1 MSFTAKA
8 YAILIIPEI
17 QQPALEKK
25 HLFLPLTLAY
35 LLSEHIRFYFP
46 MPEEKA
52 RLVDAA
58 FDDLLKGL
66 MLKSKGIEYLKD
78 CSVQQMQDLIA
89 NAIIILTTDKEIE
102 QIAQMHHLPCLYF
115 SQNDQGETF
124 VRSHGLTGIKE
135 EEVRV
140 QALGYAQL
148 ISVLS
153 GGVLSKGHF
162 SLSW

>member
-1 MSFTAKA
+1 MSFITRA
-8 YAILIIPEI
+8 YAVLIIPEI

-25 HLFLPLTLAY
+25 DLFLPLTLAY

-66 MLKSKGIEYLKD
+66 ILKSKGIEYLKD
-78 CSVQQMQDLIA
+78 CSAQQVRELIA
-89 NAIIILTTDKEIE
+89 NASIVLTTDKEVE
-102 QIAQMHHLPCLYF
+102 QMAQMQHQPCLYF
-115 SQNDQGETF
+115 CQNDHSETF
-124 VRSHGLTGIKE
+124 VRAHRLTAIKE
-135 EEVRV
+135 EELRV
-140 QALGYAQL
+140 QALGCAQL